1 MSERVSVK
9 LIPVVFNHSWG
20 MRTPAQ
26 TINRPAA
33 AVSVRNKTKI
43 KCNAS
48 SGLHF
53 LEITL
58 TPFFSFFFCQ
68 DRKMS
73 VSPFSC
79 LLLLLLLSS
88 SLSQVTWWHP
98 PDCPTGTSCTWTNK
112 VSRVYLLRCMLF
124 AWPETTDYRVTLWK
138 ISESPLSDPQISAD
152 NFYFTLFCS
161 NFIIL
166 NGTIQII
173 FLHWVKAIQGTE
185 MKQEA

>member
-43 KCNAS
+43 KSNAS

-58 TPFFSFFFCQ
+58 TPFFSFFFFAKTGKWVYLLFPASSSFFFSLLRSHKSHDDIHPTVQPARPVRGPTRCHGSTCLGVCFLRDQ
-68 DRKMS
+68 RQPITESLYGKS
-73 VSPFSC
+73 VSPPSLIPKYQLIIFI
-79 LLLLLLLSS
+79 LLYF
-88 SLSQVTWWHP
+88 V
-98 PDCPTGTSCTWTNK
+98 
-112 VSRVYLLRCMLF
+112 
-124 AWPETTDYRVTLWK
+124 VTLSYLMEPYK
-138 ISESPLSDPQISAD
+138 
-152 NFYFTLFCS
+152 
-161 NFIIL
+161 
-166 NGTIQII
+166 
-173 FLHWVKAIQGTE
+173 
-185 MKQEA
+185 

>member
-9 LIPVVFNHSWG
+9 LIPVVLNHSWG

-33 AVSVRNKTKI
+33 AAAVSVRNKTKI
-43 KCNAS
+43 KSNAS

-53 LEITL
+53 PEITL
-58 TPFFSFFFCQ
+58 TSFFSFFFCQ

-124 AWPETTDYRVTLWK
+124 AWPETTNCRVTPWK
-138 ISESPLSDPQISAD
+138 ISEFPLSDPPISAD
-152 NFYFTLFCS
+152 IFLFY
-161 NFIIL
+161 IIL
-166 NGTIQII
+166 
-173 FLHWVKAIQGTE
+173 
-185 MKQEA
+185 

>member
-43 KCNAS
+43 KSNAS

-58 TPFFSFFFCQ
+58 TPFFSFFCQ
-68 DRKMS
+68 DREMS

-124 AWPETTDYRVTLWK
+124 AWPEITESLYGKSVSPPSLIPKYQLIIFILLYFVVTLSYLMEPYK
-138 ISESPLSDPQISAD
+138 
-152 NFYFTLFCS
+152 
-161 NFIIL
+161 
-166 NGTIQII
+166 
-173 FLHWVKAIQGTE
+173 
-185 MKQEA
+185 

>member
-1 MSERVSVK
+1 
-9 LIPVVFNHSWG
+9 

-33 AVSVRNKTKI
+33 AVSVRNKTEI
-43 KCNAS
+43 KSNAS

-58 TPFFSFFFCQ
+58 TSFFSFFFA
-68 DRKMS
+68 K
-73 VSPFSC
+73 
-79 LLLLLLLSS
+79 
-88 SLSQVTWWHP
+88 
-98 PDCPTGTSCTWTNK
+98 TGK
-112 VSRVYLLRCMLF
+112 RVYLLFPASSSFFFSLLRSHKSHDDIHPTAQPARPVRGPTRCHGSTCLGVCF
-124 AWPETTDYRVTLWK
+124 LRDQRQPIT
-138 ISESPLSDPQISAD
+138 ESLYGKSVSPPLSDPPISAD
-152 NFYFTLFCS
+152 IFYFTLFCS

-185 MKQEA
+185 MK

>member
-43 KCNAS
+43 KSNAS

-58 TPFFSFFFCQ
+58 TPFFSFFAKTGKWVYLLFPASSSFFFSLLRFHKSHDDIHPTAQPARPVRGPTRCHGSTCLGVCFLRDQ
-68 DRKMS
+68 RQPITESLYGKS
-73 VSPFSC
+73 VSPPSLIPQYQLIFFI
-79 LLLLLLLSS
+79 LLYF
-88 SLSQVTWWHP
+88 V
-98 PDCPTGTSCTWTNK
+98 
-112 VSRVYLLRCMLF
+112 
-124 AWPETTDYRVTLWK
+124 VTLSYLMEPYK
-138 ISESPLSDPQISAD
+138 
-152 NFYFTLFCS
+152 
-161 NFIIL
+161 
-166 NGTIQII
+166 
-173 FLHWVKAIQGTE
+173 
-185 MKQEA
+185 